1 MPNTNCNCCI
11 CSWSQI
17 ESGIIPKGS
26 SIALK
31 LLYSANIGADEKM
44 VLKSD
49 FEALNLPE
57 IDVESATIGVTS
69 YYGKF
74 VRFLDYI
81 TGSRLN
87 ILARHERALL
97 REAVYVCT
105 CYIDAHQDAEEK
117 IAGAMGAG
125 TAIDTYEEAT
135 VIKRS
140 MLVTDEAKKYME
152 KAKVLNKDVEVL
164 VETLKIGSAMI
175 YGHQSYMAELKEEGL
190 VEDYEVA
197 KEFELLKQQ
206 KAVIQNREGFSRAFH
221 KEKVKR
227 IETEKELNRGRV
239 GSFLGR
245 RKKSKAK
252 QQDKEGG
259 EEHIIASL
267 EKGELDEDEEK
278 KKEDEEASTRKL
290 VPETHIKK
298 DV

>member
-1 MPNTNCNCCI
+1 
-11 CSWSQI
+11 
-17 ESGIIPKGS
+17 
-26 SIALK
+26 
-31 LLYSANIGADEKM
+31 M

-57 IDVESATIGVTS
+57 IDVESKSIGVTT
-69 YYGKF
+69 YYG
-74 VRFLDYI
+74 RFISLLDYI
-81 TGSRLN
+81 TAGKFDLLS
-87 ILARHERALL
+87 RHERALL

-105 CYIDAHQDAEEK
+105 CYVDAHQDAEEK

-140 MLVTDEAKKYME
+140 MLVTEEAKRYMDN
-152 KAKVLNKDVEVL
+152 AKELNKDVEIL

-175 YGHQSYMAELKEEGL
+175 VGHQKYMSELKEEGL
-190 VEDYEVA
+190 VEDYEVQ

-221 KEKVKR
+221 KEKIKR

-239 GSFLGR
+239 SSFLGSM

-252 QQDKEGG
+252 KTMEKEFDEEKE
-259 EEHIIASL
+259 EEHIVAKL
-267 EKGELDEDEEK
+267 ETGELDDEDEK
-278 KKEDEEASTRKL
+278 KKAEEEASTRKL
-290 VPETHIKK
+290 VPKNNVKK